1 MRHRACNEGLK
12 EEQRLT
18 YEVQQ
23 MAQKKRQ
30 ELVRETAAGEA
41 ARLNASGEGD
51 CLKLRASGEAES
63 IRATGDARAEA
74 YLAGVNALGPE
85 AYMALQ
91 LMQVVGERGVRIV
104 LDVAVNGGTSG
115 QSGLVDG
122 LLGMMMKNAEKKK
135 STG

>member
-1 MRHRACNEGLK
+1 
-12 EEQRLT
+12 
-18 YEVQQ
+18 